1 MLATD
6 KIRCEVHYSL
16 SSLQSISTIIPPP
29 STKQT
34 MVSTLTSTKKN
45 IKKDKKA
52 ATLLL
57 ILLFLGV
64 FHLWPDYQ
72 VLRSTFNANSS
83 TDGYN
88 ESALKQFKHAIPKQ
102 NFSAPSRMAPSDYGA
117 KVQLVKEDTSPH
129 LLSQPFYIY
138 EDILRDP
145 TIYNFTNMC
154 IAAFGATICTEVNN
168 VTTFEELFF
177 LIKDT
182 KQGGDYHFVRSALI
196 HPMRTTNQED
206 AKLFVVPF
214 LFRLLAKVYFY
225 DKSGR
230 ATTDRIFRDFDN
242 RLNASK
248 YFQRHD
254 GKDHILYHASGQ
266 LGIWDKNQKFLNAL
280 NKCNLIQFYEG
291 GGRFV
296 HRPGY
301 ESKRFHFASQYVN
314 GPPCDEGTC
323 VNHLNPDGMKDIVF
337 VGALNRPKGKNTN
350 HLLRVRRKAC
360 AWIKVSSA
368 NFTYDTCGEGARCPA
383 ICGAKLGL
391 HFRGDTWGANRIVDY
406 FSVGTIPIV
415 HAWQQYEAMP
425 SFVNYSQLTYFVE
438 ANDRSHF
445 ESSLQRILRNKTDL
459 ELKRQNILKNRDL
472 FVWET
477 GVPFDVY
484 MVSFFNFNL
493 GVPAR
498 HSRHTHKYEYFLL

>member
-1 MLATD
+1 MA
-6 KIRCEVHYSL
+6 
-16 SSLQSISTIIPPP
+16 
-29 STKQT
+29 
-34 MVSTLTSTKKN
+34 STLTSTKKN

-57 ILLFLGV
+57 IFLFLGV
-64 FHLWPDYQ
+64 FHLWSDTTQ
-72 VLRSTFNANSS
+72 VLRS
-83 TDGYN
+83 
-88 ESALKQFKHAIPKQ
+88 
-102 NFSAPSRMAPSDYGA
+102 RMAPRDYGA

-154 IAAFGATICTEVNN
+154 IAAFGATICTEENN

-177 LIKDT
+177 LMKDT
-182 KQGGDYHFVRSALI
+182 KEGGDYHFVRSALI

-214 LFRLLAKVYFY
+214 LFRLRALSYFY
-225 DKSGR
+225 GNKSKR
-230 ATTDRIFRDFDN
+230 ATTDRIFRDIDN

-254 GKDHILYHASGQ
+254 GKDHILYHASWQ
-266 LGIWDKNQKFLNAL
+266 LAIWDKNQKFLNAL

-337 VGALNRPKGKNTN
+337 VGALNRPKGRNAN
-350 HLLRVRRKAC
+350 HRFRVRREAC

-368 NFTYDTCGEGARCPA
+368 NFSYDTCGEGARCPA

-391 HFRGDTWGANRIVDY
+391 HFRGDSWSANRIVDY

-484 MVSFFNFNL
+484 MYQFQARIYPETRVQRSRF
-493 GVPAR
+493 PA
-498 HSRHTHKYEYFLL
+498 LIMP